1 MGLWYWITAEFKAL
15 GLRCVAHGPEFWL
28 GVTAICGAVCLSA
41 AVCCFVFKESD
52 KHERR

>member
-28 GVTAICGAVCLSA
+28 AVAAIAGVAVLGMIVSI
-41 AVCCFVFKESD
+41 FVFRED
-52 KHERR
+52 DRHDRR

>member
-28 GVTAICGAVCLSA
+28 VVPLALALAAGAVIA
-41 AVCCFVFKESD
+41 ACDIWRGGRK
-52 KHERR
+52 

>member
-28 GVTAICGAVCLSA
+28 VMPLALGLAVGAVIA
-41 AVCCFVFKESD
+41 ACDIWRGGRK
-52 KHERR
+52 

>member
-28 GVTAICGAVCLSA
+28 AVA
-41 AVCCFVFKESD
+41 AMGFVAALAVAVGYYIW
-52 KHERR
+52 RG

>member
-28 GVTAICGAVCLSA
+28 AIAAIAGVA
-41 AVCCFVFKESD
+41 ALCMIVGVMIWRED
-52 KHERR
+52 K